1 MEAENFVENYLI
13 HNHIPYKRN
22 MKLKNNAHQTIA
34 EFDFIIPNAIIEV
47 KSGCFKIS
55 EHNKAVNKLLIQ
67 LRRIRN
73 NIPNNYKIYLF
84 SVKILSDD
92 VINLIKECHN
102 DVIIIYDLKKLEINN
117 YPYATRDTGVLR
129 SFVSEYND
137 KYNYYKSLYDPL
149 YVPKSIY
156 NRVIIGM
163 TNNQLMRLNDM
174 NIYIVNEIPNDCVYI
189 SGRKLNNLDG
199 DKLFKVFN
207 EIIPYYDIIYA
218 PIMLIINGVSEWC
231 CKCDKIK
238 YLECF
243 DNNICTICL
252 GNGSSSRNKRKRE
265 LDPNMI
271 PINTKK
277 QKVNL

>member
-1 MEAENFVENYLI
+1 
-13 HNHIPYKRN
+13 
-22 MKLKNNAHQTIA
+22 MKLKNNAYQTIA

-55 EHNKAVNKLLIQ
+55 EHNKSVNKLLTQ

-73 NIPNNYKIYLF
+73 NIPLNYKIYLF
-84 SVKILSDD
+84 SVKILSDE

-102 DVIIIYDLKKLEINN
+102 DVIIIYDLNKLEINN

-129 SFVSEYND
+129 SLVSEYND

-174 NIYIVNEIPNDCVYI
+174 NIYIVNEIPNECVYI

-199 DKLFKVFN
+199 DKLFKIFN

-231 CKCDKIK
+231 CRCDKVK

-277 QKVNL
+277 QKVN